1 MFHQRCNE
9 LRLILRLEPAAPL
22 LIKAGEDPLDF
33 LGQGGEAAADDLSFG
48 ELVKQERNRILQ
60 RQASEKSRREQ
71 QKQKRD
77 DNRKQKDKLDLDM
90 TFVRTRRNG
99 VEEPYL
105 PGSSLKGVLRSR
117 CEQLAATFGDPD
129 EVCNILDQEGKSS
142 GRLSCTKVVEN
153 VADFQER
160 YRTAC
165 PICKLFGCGG
175 LASRLAVS
183 DAYLVGRLQSDSFTS
198 RSGVG
203 INRQRGAA
211 ESGALF
217 FYEAL
222 QKGVFRLTLTLE
234 NFELWQLGLT
244 AYALDELLHGRLPVG
259 YGSRRGLGL
268 LSGRVEEATLTYF
281 GRESQ
286 RTEDGCHLRGVAGL
300 ASELRS
306 QYDFVAEND
315 PVVLSGTILNAR
327 GLRQTWTLPDAAV
340 EGMWKVG
347 AQAWMDTWTREEAG
361 A

>member
-9 LRLILRLEPAAPL
+9 LRLTLRLEPAAPL
-22 LIKAGEDPLDF
+22 LIKAGEDPQDYLAPESNA
-33 LGQGGEAAADDLSFG
+33 EADQTPFG
-48 ELVKQERNRILQ
+48 EMVK
-60 RQASEKSRREQ
+60 REQ
-71 QKQKRD
+71 QEIVWRTAAEKARREREKQKRD

-90 TFVRTRRNG
+90 TFVRTWRNG

-183 DAYLVGRLQSDSFTS
+183 DAYLVGRLQSDSFTT

-268 LSGRVEEATLTYF
+268 LRGSVEAATLTYF
-281 GRESQ
+281 GRESY
-286 RTEDGCHLRGVAGL
+286 RIDDGCHLLGVAGL
-300 ASELRS
+300 TSELGS
-306 QYDFVAEND
+306 QYDFVAENS
-315 PVVLSGTILNAR
+315 PVVLSGTTLNAR
-327 GLRQTWTLPDAAV
+327 GLRQTWTLPDPAV
-340 EGMWKVG
+340 ETMWQAG
-347 AQAWMDTWTREEAG
+347 AQAWMNTWTREG
-361 A
+361 AVA